1 MAPALQFPLS
11 DRDTAGPEND
21 ITEDDDMAKVRKLK
35 GNVKGLLN
43 QRVRFGLFSVPL
55 WVAGAVYAAR
65 LIRDRRRRQH
75 VPV

>member
-1 MAPALQFPLS
+1 MPPVLKTTLP
-11 DRDTAGPEND
+11 
-21 ITEDDDMAKVRKLK
+21 EDDDMAKVKNLK

-65 LIRDRRRRQH
+65 LVRDHRRRQH
-75 VPV
+75 VTV